1 MLTLKM
7 TANALNL
14 LSLVLLNN
22 INVYFKKVAP
32 LGTTFLCL

>member
-22 INVYFKKVAP
+22 INVYFKKVVP
-32 LGTTFLCL
+32 EEPPFLCL